1 MERGGPADTWLPASL
16 SAAVPRSASLVSTF
30 MYPTLKKM
38 QDKDEKHEF
47 YYRVKK
53 KLLFINF

>member
-38 QDKDEKHEF
+38 QDKDSMN
-47 YYRVKK
+47 
-53 KLLFINF
+53 FIIV